1 MSREHQIEFRV
12 RYYETDA
19 QGVVHHANYLKYFE
33 MGRVEQLL
41 AAGLDYAQL
50 EASGVVL
57 VVAKASCRYLLPSR
71 FGDTLQLLVRTER
84 ARGARIDHTY
94 KVRRGDDLI
103 AEGETTIACV
113 DPSGRLQRLPDHLT
127 LPE

>member
-1 MSREHQIEFRV
+1 MSVEHEIEFRV

-33 MGRVEQLL
+33 MARVEQLL
-41 AAGLDYAQL
+41 AAGHDYAEL

-57 VVAKASCRYLLPSR
+57 VVAKASCRYLRPSR
-71 FGDTLQLLVRTER
+71 FGDVLRLVIRTER

-94 KVRRGDDLI
+94 RVLRGEELI
-103 AEGETTIACV
+103 AEGETALACINR
-113 DPSGRLQRLPDHLT
+113 DGALQRLPEFLT
-127 LPE
+127 VND